1 MSIAIYNPVCGNGTA
16 KAFLEEEVI
25 PLLQESNKPVP
36 KLVATERADHA
47 GELVRDALEG
57 SDDEITVILGCG
69 DGTLHEI
76 INFLSL
82 KTQLKGPKARTD
94 KKLHFVLVPCGTAN
108 ALYSSIFP
116 PPTPESLSDAAYK
129 LQSVR
134 SFISRQRV
142 IPLTL
147 AISTLSGAPGK
158 KVTPRAVISAVVV
171 STSLH
176 AAILKDSEALRKET
190 PGIERFKVAAEKN
203 ISKWYNGHVKLLPA
217 AKVGVVEI
225 YDPSAKAFVPY
236 AEDDD
241 DEDVIDVYGPFA
253 YFLSTVNVDRLEPS
267 FRMTPLTKDIVPAEA
282 TCELVMIRPLRDPSL
297 TWDSPETRK
306 AFAPKLTKALYEA
319 YNDGNH
325 VNLTYDEN
333 GEVVVGGEGPSLVEY
348 VRCGGWEWVP
358 DDIDESSHVLCSD
371 GLISDID
378 KGGRVVCTA
387 ATPDED
393 AGFMIYA

>member
-116 PPTPESLSDAAYK
+116 PPTPESLNDAAK
-129 LQSVR
+129 ESDPERRGESL
-134 SFISRQRV
+134 
-142 IPLTL
+142 L
-147 AISTLSGAPGK
+147 ALFPHAYYSLVFSI
-158 KVTPRAVISAVVV
+158 AVISAVVV